1 MLIRLR
7 LDKYL
12 DEHSIS
18 RYELAKR
25 TGIQYPIVD
34 HYYKNLVQ
42 RYDRYVLAKFCTAL
56 SCEIQDILELYEDE
70 PKQPPI
76 SPI

>member
-1 MLIRLR
+1 MQVRLC

-12 DEHSIS
+12 DAHSIS

-34 HYYKNLVQ
+34 HYYKNKVQ

-56 SCEIQDILELYEDE
+56 ACDISDILELCPEE
-70 PKQPPI
+70 PDTEIPE
-76 SPI
+76 

>member
-1 MLIRLR
+1 MQVRLC
-7 LDKYL
+7 LDQYL
-12 DEHSIS
+12 NAHAIS

-34 HYYKNLVQ
+34 HYYKNQVQ

-56 SCEIQDILELYEDE
+56 NCQIQDILELYEAPE
-70 PKQPPI
+70 A
-76 SPI
+76 

>member
-1 MLIRLR
+1 MQMRLR

-12 DEHSIS
+12 DEHRIS

-34 HYYKNLVQ
+34 HYYKNTVQ
-42 RYDRYVLAKFCTAL
+42 RYDRYILAKFCTAL
-56 SCEIQDILELYEDE
+56 SCEIDDILELYE
-70 PKQPPI
+70 
-76 SPI
+76 